1 MTGDWTQIQV
11 VHLPND
17 PTVGLGFGIVGGTST
32 GVVVKTILPG
42 SAADRDGRL
51 RPGDRILQIGRI
63 NVQGMSS
70 QQVAGLLRQPESIV
84 EIIVGRP
91 INVTESVSDSLCKIY
106 HNYLHFYIF

>member
-17 PTVGLGFGIVGGTST
+17 PAAGLGFGIVGGTST

-42 SAADRDGRL
+42 SAADRDGHL

-106 HNYLHFYIF
+106 